1 MYIKSLGFALVLVIS
16 LLTSSSFAQSRTEAK
31 SISDLNT
38 STLPNGSIVIFKTEE
53 TDSPG
58 YVHTQYAFIDQ
69 SCGAVLVDR
78 YGPPVIP
85 DDKELKRVE
94 QQMCT
99 ELAINSGDGE

>member
-1 MYIKSLGFALVLVIS
+1 MYIKSLGFAIVLVIS
-16 LLTSSSFAQSRTEAK
+16 LLTSSSFAQNRTEGK
-31 SISDLNT
+31 SINDLNT
-38 STLPNGSIVIFKTEE
+38 SALPNGSIVIVKTEE

-69 SCGAVLVDR
+69 SCGPVLVDH
-78 YGPPVIP
+78 YGPPVNP

-99 ELAINSGDGE
+99 ENALNSSDGE